1 MSGNRWAIAKSLD
14 VWPTLQQPLRPVDTN
29 NRQVPELYDYGGQ
42 VQYAAGAF
50 YWQVGP
56 KDTTYYVDFG
66 REKQKLSTALMREE
80 QSWSAI
86 TEIPAHAVAAWFK
99 QSNISNKPMELSA
112 ADQLARQA
120 LRLEA
125 SHFNG
130 NMADKLRTKAE
141 QNGGGR
147 AASPLIWLLIYGVL
161 NFPAMLMG
169 LVGDGF
175 FGVVI
180 ISFIVYWLL
189 NLPFNNQE

>member
-1 MSGNRWAIAKSLD
+1 M
-14 VWPTLQQPLRPVDTN
+14 
-29 NRQVPELYDYGGQ
+29 PELYDYGGQ

-66 REKQKLSTALMREE
+66 REKQKLSTALTREE

-86 TEIPAHAVAAWFK
+86 SEIPAQAVAAWFK
-99 QSNISNKPMELSA
+99 QAQIVSKPMDVAA

-147 AASPLIWLLIYGVL
+147 AASPMIWLLIYGVL

-189 NLPFNNQE
+189 NLPFNNAE